1 MSNLIK
7 CDVCGKER
15 QEAFIDVLKKDR
27 SSEWGLSEGS
37 LTESIKFCNDNPSC
51 FFGAEKVRL
60 IPNKVKGQ
68 T

>member
-1 MSNLIK
+1 MKNPTFK

-37 LTESIKFCNDNPSC
+37 LTENIKFCNDKSSC
-51 FFGAEKVRL
+51 FFGVEKVRL
-60 IPNKVKGQ
+60 IPKKVKE
-68 T
+68 